1 MDDRRYR
8 IRDKEVAAKAFDD
21 EVVIINLAS
30 SFYYSLSGAGRP
42 IWELI
47 AAGWSIAEMAARMTG
62 IFGVDGDVA
71 SRDIAALVDR
81 LVADGLIEEAPDRQ
95 PDLAV
100 AVSAPKSG
108 AGYAAPELDRYTDM
122 EDMLALD
129 PPLPDVPAVDEAGGG
144 E

>member
-8 IRDKEVAAKAFDD
+8 IRDKEVAAKAFED
-21 EVVIINLAS
+21 EVVIINLGT

-42 IWELI
+42 IWTLI
-47 AAGWSIAEMAARMTG
+47 AAGWSIAEMAGRMVE

-71 SRDIAALVDR
+71 TRDITALVDS
-81 LVADGLIEEAPDRQ
+81 LVTDGLIEEAPDRQ
-95 PDLAV
+95 PDRAV
-100 AVSAPKSG
+100 TVSPPKSG

-129 PPLPDVPAVDEAGGG
+129 PPLPDVPAMDEAGGG